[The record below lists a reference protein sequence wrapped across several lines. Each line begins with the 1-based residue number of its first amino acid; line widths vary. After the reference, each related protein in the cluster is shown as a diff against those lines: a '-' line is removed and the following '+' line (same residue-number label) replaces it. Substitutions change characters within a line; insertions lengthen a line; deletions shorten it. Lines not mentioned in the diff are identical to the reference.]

1 MRDKCIV
8 RKVQPEAAAIGDQGF
23 VVFGWRVERLASI
36 DAVKVG
42 DHIVVTT
49 TELKTD
55 DDAKGM
61 LADETNEALVSAVDA
76 SADEP
81 VSAVPL
87 AGTDV
92 DTFKLE
98 QCLKVLC
105 KVGGANADQKSDA
118 EQKKGEQISI
128 ENEDGAQP
136 SAGVLDRAENGRADF
151 H

>member
-105 KVGGANADQKSDA
+105 TVGGANADTKSDA
-118 EQKKGEQISI
+118 EQQKG
-128 ENEDGAQP
+128 
-136 SAGVLDRAENGRADF
+136 
-151 H
+151 